1 MRMKIVRRKI
11 MSKSCL
17 STSTSGSTAERNDAD
32 AMRRRWPC
40 AAVERQG
47 VSHAFQW
54 RQKFHGYGIFGDGDF
69 YKQEKK
75 ITTIEARDR
84 FILREIGSGCGLI
97 EYTKS
102 YRSLCDSD
110 NNDYAER
117 TAALKAYRAYVA
129 GKVVDRGAYAT
140 VEERKVKQYSKEC
153 QIPPAELPPWCR
165 LWNIPAPQ
173 RC

>member
-1 MRMKIVRRKI
+1 METG
-11 MSKSCL
+11 L
-17 STSTSGSTAERNDAD
+17 L
-32 AMRRRWPC
+32 WPW
-40 AAVERQG
+40 EL
-47 VSHAFQW
+47 
-54 RQKFHGYGIFGDGDF
+54 FGGGPVC
-69 YKQEKK
+69 KQDKQ
-75 ITTIEARDR
+75 ITTIEARGR
-84 FILREIGSGCGLI
+84 FVTREIGIGCGLI

-153 QIPPAELPPWCR
+153 QIPPAELPSWCR
-165 LWNIPAPQ
+165 LWDMPTPLRCHMCNVSVAEGADYCKECKQQKIWCTPAKPAKSHA
-173 RC
+173 